1 MASYMV
7 PLHDDGIQHIF
18 SVPYLR
24 LRVLLESRIS
34 VLLNLMF
41 VHSQDQDSLL
51 TKRRN
56 DNHSPCEKPV
66 RDSTELQDLYTYGI
80 LAVVT
85 GI

>member
-1 MASYMV
+1 MV

-24 LRVLLESRIS
+24 LRVPVESRIS

-41 VHSQDQDSLL
+41 VHS
-51 TKRRN
+51 
-56 DNHSPCEKPV
+56 PCEKTV

>member
-7 PLHDDGIQHIF
+7 PLHDDGIQDIF
-18 SVPYLR
+18 LVPCLR
-24 LRVLLESRIS
+24 LHVLVESRIS

-41 VHSQDQDSLL
+41 VHS
-51 TKRRN
+51 
-56 DNHSPCEKPV
+56 PCEKPV
-66 RDSTELQDLYTYGI
+66 RASTELQDLYTYGI